1 MRLPKPTGIK
11 KILKNRNTLH
21 IGIVITGII
30 SILIFLLTYY
40 GAYSGNFIVLIDSSR
55 DTRSIILSETEDF
68 RYANPR
74 LFADSVRET
83 PHMDFL
89 QLNLIDAVATEGNY
103 IDPDEQ
109 YFAYSFYLKNN
120 GRNTIDVEAR
130 YVIEKVYRNVDE
142 AVRVVLIINGDID
155 NLKYYRKLDTIPHN
169 YNPEFPEPIEFEDL
183 IVFREVI
190 ENFEPDQVIKF
201 TIVSYIEGDDPDCT
215 DDLLGGQIKMSMRFK
230 ILEPEE

>member
-1 MRLPKPTGIK
+1 M
-11 KILKNRNTLH
+11 
-21 IGIVITGII
+21 
-30 SILIFLLTYY
+30 
-40 GAYSGNFIVLIDSSR
+40 IDSSR